1 MCEHCET
8 ISEPCFAHCT
18 KSGIL
23 RPENI
28 SGQVNQ
34 DVQQRVPSI
43 VCILPTA
50 VRVEVL
56 GRDVTVSFTATEPR
70 R

>member
-8 ISEPCFAHCT
+8 ISETCFVLGHEV
-18 KSGIL
+18 IL
-23 RPENI
+23 
-28 SGQVNQ
+28 GQNNQ
-34 DVQQRVPSI
+34 DAQQRVPGI
-43 VCILPTA
+43 VFTLPTA

>member
-8 ISEPCFAHCT
+8 ISEMCFVL
-18 KSGIL
+18 G
-23 RPENI
+23 PEAMWR
-28 SGQVNQ
+28 QTNQ
-34 DVQQRVPSI
+34 DVQQTSAKH
-43 VCILPTA
+43 CLYLPTA
-50 VRVEVL
+50 MRVEVL